1 MTSAKT
7 PTGEKTSAFL
17 LSDQTRKLIF
27 IAAASTFV
35 VLHFG
40 YESIA
45 KHLAPI
51 ALLTGLILAQIIGV
65 PYSDVFKKHKVT
77 GRLLQYSV
85 VGLGFG
91 MSVTTAIKAGT
102 EGGMVLTITSI
113 FGTMLFGILIG
124 MMLKID
130 RKTTQLISSGTAI
143 CGGSA
148 IAAVSPVIHAED
160 KQISVAIGIVFIL
173 NSVALFVFPP
183 LGHYFGMTGH
193 QFGLWSAVAIHDTSS
208 VVGAASSFGENAL
221 DTATPVKLF
230 RALWIIP
237 LALGTSF
244 FFKGEQKIKI
254 PWFIG
259 FFILA
264 IIIRTYVPGM
274 DKFGPMLVN
283 VAKVGLVLTLFFI
296 GSSLSLKTIRSVGF
310 RPLLLGI
317 LLWLMIGSGSLYY
330 ILHFVK

>member
-1 MTSAKT
+1 MTSAKS
-7 PTGEKTSAFL
+7 PTGDTTSATL
-17 LSDQTRKLIF
+17 LSEQNRKLIF
-27 IAAASTFV
+27 IAASAVFV
-35 VLHFG
+35 FLHFA
-40 YESIA
+40 YEPVA

-51 ALLTGLILAQIIGV
+51 ALLTGLILAQVIGL
-65 PYSDVFKKHKVT
+65 PYNETFKKHKVT

-91 MSVTTAIKAGT
+91 MSVTTAIKAGS
-102 EGGMVLTITSI
+102 EGGIVLTVTSI
-113 FGTMLFGILIG
+113 FGTLLFGILIG
-124 MMLKID
+124 YLLKID
-130 RKTTQLISSGTAI
+130 RKTTQLVSSGTAI

-148 IAAVSPVIHAED
+148 IAAVAPVIHADD

-173 NSVALFVFPP
+173 NAIALFIFPP
-183 LGHYFGMTGH
+183 LGHYFGMSGH

-237 LALGTSF
+237 VALGTSF

-264 IIIRTYVPGM
+264 IIARTYLPGM
-274 DKFGPMLVN
+274 DEIGPLLVRI
-283 VAKVGLVLTLFFI
+283 AKAGLVLTLFFI
-296 GSSLSLKTIRSVGF
+296 GSSLSLKVIRSVGF
-310 RPLLLGI
+310 KPLLLGI
-317 LLWLMIGSGSLYY
+317 LLWLMIGTGSLAY

>member
-7 PTGEKTSAFL
+7 PTGDKTSALL
-17 LSDQTRKLIF
+17 LSDQVRKLIF
-27 IAAASTFV
+27 IVAASVFV
-35 VLHFG
+35 FLHFG
-40 YESIA
+40 NESIA
-45 KHLAPI
+45 KHLAPV
-51 ALLTGLILAQIIGV
+51 ALLTGLVLAQIIGL
-65 PYSDVFKKHKVT
+65 PFSEAFKKHKVT

-91 MSVTTAIKAGT
+91 MSVTTAIKAGS
-102 EGGMVLTITSI
+102 EGGIVLTVTSI
-113 FGTMLFGILIG
+113 FGTLFFGILLG
-124 MMLKID
+124 MLLKID

-148 IAAVSPVIHAED
+148 IAAVSPVINADD

-183 LGHYFGMTGH
+183 LGHYFGMSGH

-237 LALGTSF
+237 LALGTSY

-259 FFILA
+259 FFLLA
-264 IIIRTYVPGM
+264 IIIRTYLPGM
-274 DKFGPMLVN
+274 DRIGPMLVT
-283 VAKVGLVLTLFFI
+283 VAKLGLVLTLFFI

-310 RPLLLGI
+310 RPLLLGVI
-317 LLWLMIGSGSLYY
+317 LWLLIGAGSLAY
-330 ILHFVK
+330 ILHWVR

>member
-7 PTGEKTSAFL
+7 PTGDKASAFF
-17 LSDQTRKLIF
+17 LSEQARKLIF
-27 IAAASTFV
+27 VVAATVFV
-35 VLHFG
+35 LPLFIEPLG
-40 YESIA
+40 KLIT
-45 KHLAPI
+45 API
-51 ALLTGLILAQIIGV
+51 ALLTGLILAQITGV
-65 PYSDVFKKHKVT
+65 PFSEAFKKHRVT

-91 MSVTTAIKAGT
+91 MNVTSAINAGR
-102 EGGMVLTITSI
+102 EGGIVLTFVSI
-113 FGTMLFGILIG
+113 FGTLFFGILIG
-124 MMLKID
+124 MLLKID

-148 IAAVSPVIHAED
+148 IAAVSPVIHADD
-160 KQISVAIGIVFIL
+160 KQISVALGIVFIL
-173 NSVALFVFPP
+173 NSVALFIFPT
-183 LGHYFGMTGH
+183 LGHYFGMNDH

-208 VVGAASSFGENAL
+208 VVGAASQFSEKAL
-221 DTATPVKLF
+221 ATATPVKLF

-274 DKFGPMLVN
+274 EQIGPVLVRI
-283 VAKVGLVLTLFFI
+283 AKTGLVLTLFFI
-296 GSSLSLKTIRSVGF
+296 GSSLSLKVVRSVGIK
-310 RPLLLGI
+310 PLVLGI
-317 LLWLMIGSGSLYY
+317 LLWLMIGAGSLAY

>member
-7 PTGEKTSAFL
+7 PTGDKTSAL
-17 LSDQTRKLIF
+17 LQSDQVRKLIF
-27 IAAASTFV
+27 IVAASAFV
-35 VLHFG
+35 FLHFG

-45 KHLAPI
+45 KHLAPV
-51 ALLTGLILAQIIGV
+51 ALLTGLVLAQIIGL
-65 PYSDVFKKHKVT
+65 PFSEAFKKHKVT

-91 MSVTTAIKAGT
+91 MSVTTAIKAGS
-102 EGGMVLTITSI
+102 EGGIVLTVTSI
-113 FGTMLFGILIG
+113 FGTLFFGILLG
-124 MMLKID
+124 MLLKID
-130 RKTTQLISSGTAI
+130 RKTTQLIASGTAI

-148 IAAVSPVIHAED
+148 IAAVSPVINADD

-183 LGHYFGMTGH
+183 LGHYFGMSGH

-237 LALGTSF
+237 LALGTSY

-259 FFILA
+259 FFLLA
-264 IIIRTYVPGM
+264 IIIRTYLPGM
-274 DKFGPMLVN
+274 DRIGPMLVT
-283 VAKVGLVLTLFFI
+283 VAKLGLVLTLFFI

-310 RPLLLGI
+310 RPLLLGVI
-317 LLWLMIGSGSLYY
+317 LWLLIGAGSLAY
-330 ILHFVK
+330 ILHWVQ